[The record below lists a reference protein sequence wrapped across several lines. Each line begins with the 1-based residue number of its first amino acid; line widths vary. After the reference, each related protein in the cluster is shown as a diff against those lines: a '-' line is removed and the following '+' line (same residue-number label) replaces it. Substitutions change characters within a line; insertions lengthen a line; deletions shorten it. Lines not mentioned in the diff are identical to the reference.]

1 MKLVRLSERCA
12 VNPEEVASVTLPERG
27 EFVCVTMRSGEQ
39 HAIEIAYGYGRWQA
53 LDRTVKAIEA
63 GSE

>member
-1 MKLVRLSERCA
+1 MKLVRLSEHCA

-27 EFVCVTMRSGEQ
+27 EFVCVTMRSGDL
-39 HAIEIAYGYGRWQA
+39 HRIEIAYNQGRWQA

-63 GSE
+63 AAE